1 MPTADEMRAALR
13 RYLACVASNDVD
25 GVLEL
30 FTDDVS
36 VEDPV
41 GGPPGTHVVGREAVD
56 RFFRKGFERSRPSP
70 RPTGPIRT
78 TSGNEAAMPFVL
90 RLELAGQ
97 LQEIDVIDVVRF
109 DDEGRIRS
117 LRAFWHFEDARPL
130 AKGEG

>member
-1 MPTADEMRAALR
+1 MPTADEMRTTLR
-13 RYLACVASNDVD
+13 RYLDCVASNDVD
-25 GVLEL
+25 GVLAL

-56 RFFRKGFERSRPSP
+56 RFFRKGFARSRPSP

-78 TSGNEAAMPFVL
+78 TPGNEAAIPFVL

-97 LQEIDVIDVVRF
+97 PREIDVIDVVRF
-109 DDEGRIRS
+109 ADDGRIRS
-117 LRAFWHFEDARPL
+117 LRAFWRLDDAR
-130 AKGEG
+130 AVAAGQG